1 MILGL
6 GVLHLEE
13 YTVLKMNKSWQE
25 ERKEISVWLS
35 GYFGMVKLW
44 VDKILDNEDLEV
56 DKNKI
61 LAILTTW
68 ISYLEDE
75 RQKIMLMKD
84 VPVEDEYEVRPMET
98 NTYGDDDWATPPKE
112 LNKG

>member
-1 MILGL
+1 MEILGL

-84 VPVEDEYEVRPMET
+84 RPIEQRQIET
-98 NTYGDDDWATPPKE
+98 NTYGDDDWATPSK
-112 LNKG
+112 

>member
-6 GVLHLEE
+6 GVLHLGE
-13 YTVLKMNKSWQE
+13 YTVLKMNKSWDE

-84 VPVEDEYEVRPMET
+84 RPIEQQQIET
-98 NTYGDDDWATPPKE
+98 NTYGDDDWATPSKE
-112 LNKG
+112 LDEG